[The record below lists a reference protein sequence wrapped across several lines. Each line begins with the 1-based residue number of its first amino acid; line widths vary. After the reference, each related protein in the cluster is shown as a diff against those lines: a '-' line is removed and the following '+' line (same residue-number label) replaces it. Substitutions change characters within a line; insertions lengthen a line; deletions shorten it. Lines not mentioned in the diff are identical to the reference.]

1 MSHVVGEERQL
12 RVEEEKHHNRRHA
25 VDDGGEVAASD
36 AKSWLQSSRVERR
49 EYTNCPQGHGES
61 VETEEAPRK
70 SATSVEA
77 AEIRDG
83 WNHDVS
89 PGHQEAAGMN
99 AVSHEAKERT

>member
-1 MSHVVGEERQL
+1 MSHVVCEKRQL
-12 RVEEEKHHNRRHA
+12 RVEEEKHHNGRHA

-49 EYTNCPQGHGES
+49 EDTNCPQSHRES
-61 VETEEAPRK
+61 VETKEDPRK
-70 SATSVEA
+70 SATGVET

-89 PGHQEAAGMN
+89 PGHQQAAGMN
-99 AVSHEAKERT
+99 AVSHEAK